1 MRHIQILTKIHLI
14 GSSQLLCCFTGLKQ
28 KETLLNL
35 HQIKSNKKRKKHAED
50 VDLIIFNLIIMRLC
64 NESCGQNFIK
74 PCVKY
79 LWIVL
84 GPIMVIGLYS
94 LLILHTYIYF
104 TLIVSPVRMKLGTWP
119 ALGWIAIGITLL
131 FNIVFNHI
139 LATLIKPNGPR
150 ELRQV
155 ESLREFYKRRTARKV
170 I

>member
-1 MRHIQILTKIHLI
+1 
-14 GSSQLLCCFTGLKQ
+14 
-28 KETLLNL
+28 
-35 HQIKSNKKRKKHAED
+35 
-50 VDLIIFNLIIMRLC
+50 MRLC

-170 I
+170 IKIEDDRFECVSKDVKRLLRYRHKTMADLSFV